1 MTRCGCSRRKWLEL
15 LTQIAPDVKQVAAL
29 FNPDTA
35 PGGGSYYVPIF
46 EAAAQLLKVK
56 PIVAPVRSEAE
67 IEKVIT
73 LLGQEPRGGLVVTP
87 DVFTTVY
94 RTQIIMLAAGKKVPA
109 VYGVPMAAREGA
121 LLSYGPDRADILRRS
136 AAYIDRILRGAT
148 PSELPIQLPTQF
160 EMVLNLKTA
169 RALGLSVPPLIQLSA
184 NELIE

>member
-1 MTRCGCSRRKWLEL
+1 M
-15 LTQIAPDVKQVAAL
+15 
-29 FNPDTA
+29 
-35 PGGGSYYVPIF
+35 PIF

-94 RTQIIMLAAGKKVPA
+94 RTQIIMLAAGKNVPA
-109 VYGVPMAAREGA
+109 VYGVPMAAREGG
-121 LLSYGPDRADILRRS
+121 LLSYGPNRADILRRS

-184 NELIE
+184 DELIE